1 MPFKVAI
8 VGRPNVGKSSLFN
21 RLVGSRLSITDD
33 QPGVTRDRIYAK
45 TEWLTKSFAV
55 IDTGGIEISDA
66 PFLEQIKQQAD
77 VAIKEADLILFVVD
91 SRAGLT
97 DDDLFIAKR
106 LYPTDKDVVVVV
118 NKVDNLDLKQ
128 AIYEFYALGFG
139 DPIAVSA
146 NHGIGMG
153 ELMDEI
159 IKHMGDEVEK
169 EDDDSIRIAVIGY
182 PNVGKSSL
190 TNAILGQERVI
201 VSEIAGT
208 TRDAIDTPFTKDKVK
223 YTIIDTAGIKKRGQ
237 VYENTEKYSVLRA
250 LQAIERCDVA
260 LIVVDGSRDIIAQDL
275 HVAGNIQ
282 DYAKASVV
290 VVNKWDI
297 VDKDEKTMKKMTEKI
312 YDTFKFLTYT
322 EVCYVSAKENRR
334 IDTLFPAINKAFEN
348 YNKRIPTNV
357 INDILVDSVAMNP
370 PAIFNK
376 GKAKFSYVT
385 QVATK
390 PPTFVVFV
398 NDPNYIHFSYQ
409 RYLENQFRKA
419 FDFTGTPI
427 KLIFRKKD

>member
-1 MPFKVAI
+1 MACFKS
-8 VGRPNVGKSSLFN
+8 K
-21 RLVGSRLSITDD
+21 LSITDD

-159 IKHMGDEVEK
+159 VKHMGDEVEK
-169 EDDDSIRIAVIGY
+169 EDDDSIKIAVIGY

-334 IDTLFPAINKAFEN
+334 IDTLFPAINKAFES

>member
-21 RLVGSRLSITDD
+21 RLIGSRLSITDD
-33 QPGVTRDRIYAK
+33 APGVTRDRIYAK
-45 TEWLTKSFAV
+45 TEWLTKTFAV

-66 PFLEQIKQQAD
+66 PFLEQIKQQAE
-77 VAIKEADLILFVVD
+77 VAIKEADLIVFVVD
-91 SRAGLT
+91 SRAGIT
-97 DDDLFIAKR
+97 DDDQFIAKR
-106 LYPTDKDVVVVV
+106 LYQTDKDVIVAV
-118 NKVDNLDLKQ
+118 NKVDNVDLKQ
-128 AIYEFYALGFG
+128 SIYEFYALGFG
-139 DPIAVSA
+139 DPIAISA
-146 NHGIGMG
+146 NHGIGIG
-153 ELMDEI
+153 ELLDAIVSKMKDE
-159 IKHMGDEVEK
+159 DATEE
-169 EDDDSIRIAVIGY
+169 DDSIKIAVIGY

-208 TRDAIDTPFTKDKVK
+208 TRDAIDTPFVKDKVK

-237 VYENTEKYSVLRA
+237 VFENTEKYSVLRA

-260 LIVVDGSRDIIAQDL
+260 LIVIDGSRDIIAQDL

-297 VDKDEKTMKKMTEKI
+297 VQKDERTMKKMTEKI
-312 YDTFKFLTYT
+312 YETFKFLTYS
-322 EVCYVSAKENRR
+322 EVVFVSAKENKR
-334 IDTLFPAINKAFEN
+334 IDTIFPAINKAYEN
-348 YNKRIPTNV
+348 FNRRIPTNV
-357 INDILVDSVAMNP
+357 INDILVDTVAMNP
-370 PAIFNK
+370 PAVFNH

-398 NDPNYIHFSYQ
+398 NDPQFVHFSYH
-409 RYLENQFRKA
+409 RYLENQFRKS
-419 FDFTGTPI
+419 FDFTGSPI
-427 KLIFRKKD
+427 KILFRKKD

>member
-159 IKHMGDEVEK
+159 VKHMGDEVEK
-169 EDDDSIRIAVIGY
+169 EDDDSIKIAVIGY

>member
-169 EDDDSIRIAVIGY
+169 EDDDSIKIAVIGY

>member
-21 RLVGSRLSITDD
+21 RMIGSRLSITDD
-33 QPGVTRDRIYAK
+33 APGVTRDRIYAK

-77 VAIKEADLILFVVD
+77 VAIQEADLIVFVVD
-91 SRAGLT
+91 SRSGLT

-106 LYPTDKDVVVVV
+106 LYPTDKKVIVVV
-118 NKVDNLDLKQ
+118 NKVDNIELKQ
-128 AIYEFYALGFG
+128 SIYEFYALGFG
-139 DPIAVSA
+139 DPIPVSA

-153 ELMDEI
+153 ELMDQIVQSMPEDFADDTHDEA
-159 IKHMGDEVEK
+159 IK
-169 EDDDSIRIAVIGY
+169 IAVIGY

-208 TRDAIDTPFTKDKVK
+208 TRDAIDTPFKKDDIEYV
-223 YTIIDTAGIKKRGQ
+223 IIDTAGIRKRGQ

-260 LIVVDGSRDIIAQDL
+260 LIVVDGTRDIIAQDM
-275 HVAGNIQ
+275 HVAGYIQ
-282 DYAKASVV
+282 DYTKASVV

-297 VDKDEKTMKKMTEKI
+297 VVKDEKTMGTMKQEI
-312 YDTFKFLTYT
+312 YDTFKFLAYT
-322 EVCYVSAKENRR
+322 EVCFVSDRK
-334 IDTLFPAINKAFEN
+334 
-348 YNKRIPTNV
+348 
-357 INDILVDSVAMNP
+357 SV
-370 PAIFNK
+370 
-376 GKAKFSYVT
+376 V
-385 QVATK
+385 
-390 PPTFVVFV
+390 
-398 NDPNYIHFSYQ
+398 
-409 RYLENQFRKA
+409 
-419 FDFTGTPI
+419 
-427 KLIFRKKD
+427 